1 MRKDFFY
8 IDTFLQYLQFEK
20 RYSSHTISAYRID
33 INQFIDFLFLEKD
46 NTDIIYATHHNIRS
60 WISYLLDSGM
70 SNRSVNRKITA
81 IKSYYKYLIN
91 EGFVSENPTRKII
104 SPKAS
109 RKIPIFVEESNI
121 ASLFD
126 EIEYQEGF
134 IGMRDKIILDMFY
147 MTGIRLSEL
156 LNIQVNDVN
165 FENSSLKIFGK
176 RNKER
181 IIPISNLLLDQIS
194 HFIKRYSIIKYIFVS
209 RKYRQ
214 LSPKQIYNIVN
225 KYLDHVSSIEKKS
238 PHVLRH
244 TFATHMLNNGADIN
258 AIKEILGHSS
268 LNATQVYTHT
278 SIERLKNVYRKT
290 HPRA

>member
-91 EGFVSENPTRKII
+91 EGFISENPTRKII

-165 FENSSLKIFGK
+165 FENSSLKIIGK
-176 RNKER
+176 RIKER

-290 HPRA
+290 NPRG

>member
-81 IKSYYKYLIN
+81 IKSNYKYLIN
-91 EGFVSENPTRKII
+91 EGFISENPTRKII

-165 FENSSLKIFGK
+165 FENSSLKIIGK

-181 IIPISNLLLDQIS
+181 IIPISNLLIDQIS